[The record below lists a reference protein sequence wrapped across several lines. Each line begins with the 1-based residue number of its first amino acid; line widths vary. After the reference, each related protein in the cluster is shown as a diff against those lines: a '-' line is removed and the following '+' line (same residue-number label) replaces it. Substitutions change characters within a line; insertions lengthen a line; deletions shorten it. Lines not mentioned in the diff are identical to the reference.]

1 MYNIIAAILLL
12 VTLAIFVIYTIRG
25 GNTIVGIIILTIVW
39 AIIGRVPFMT
49 VLTDIF
55 QKGPENYGSAV
66 SVVIFGTWFG
76 RVLVETGIAGSIIRK
91 TVEFGGDKL
100 LATSILLIV
109 VSSIIFAGSFG
120 VGTMIAIGVIVLPIL
135 FSLGVPKHIGVVA
148 FTMSYGA
155 AMFINAVIFNNLRVV
170 AEGFASAEY
179 NAEYLK
185 FGIPA
190 MIIELLV
197 VVAFLVVKLRK
208 GKVHTW
214 AAVAERMPE
223 KNTPMISFLTPLLPV
238 VLILIGCPT
247 IPAFLA
253 SMFYALLT
261 TGKIKSYKG
270 MCDVVQKSLHEGI
283 SDIGGVLG
291 FLYTVVMFAPMA
303 EMNAPI
309 FQAVL
314 GDIQFNNLVV
324 LAVVFTIIAPLALFR
339 GPIFPWGAGTAVIAI
354 LTSMSTLP
362 TMALFALVT
371 CTTQA
376 MGSSA
381 DPTQSWN
388 VWALGYTKVELKQYV
403 KTSIFWCWLATALTM
418 IWMLIVYLPQC

>member
-1 MYNIIAAILLL
+1 
-12 VTLAIFVIYTIRG
+12 
-25 GNTIVGIIILTIVW
+25 
-39 AIIGRVPFMT
+39 
-49 VLTDIF
+49 
-55 QKGPENYGSAV
+55 
-66 SVVIFGTWFG
+66 
-76 RVLVETGIAGSIIRK
+76 
-91 TVEFGGDKL
+91 
-100 LATSILLIV
+100 
-109 VSSIIFAGSFG
+109 
-120 VGTMIAIGVIVLPIL
+120 
-135 FSLGVPKHIGVVA
+135 
-148 FTMSYGA
+148 MSYGA

-309 FQAVL
+309 FQASWATSSSTTWL
-314 GDIQFNNLVV
+314 CWRWSSPSLRLWPFS
-324 LAVVFTIIAPLALFR
+324 AAPSS
-339 GPIFPWGAGTAVIAI
+339 PGA
-354 LTSMSTLP
+354 
-362 TMALFALVT
+362 
-371 CTTQA
+371 QA
-376 MGSSA
+376 RPSLRSS
-381 DPTQSWN
+381 P
-388 VWALGYTKVELKQYV
+388 
-403 KTSIFWCWLATALTM
+403 
-418 IWMLIVYLPQC
+418 P